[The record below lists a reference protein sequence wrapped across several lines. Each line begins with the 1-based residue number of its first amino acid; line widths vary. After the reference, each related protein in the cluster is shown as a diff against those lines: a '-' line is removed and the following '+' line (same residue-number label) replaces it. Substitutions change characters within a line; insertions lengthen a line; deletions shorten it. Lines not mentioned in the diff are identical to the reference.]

1 MGTASNSHACI
12 TYPEL
17 QPYDRIA
24 VTAACTQ
31 IPAPLLEQLAIGGGL
46 IAPVIAADGQDLFVF
61 EKSAT
66 GVCKELVCNVLYV
79 NLRGQYG
86 VPGWDGS

>member
-1 MGTASNSHACI
+1 MVKLRSNSGGFVGPASNSHACI

-46 IAPVIAADGQDLFVF
+46 IAPVIGAKALLN
-61 EKSAT
+61 
-66 GVCKELVCNVLYV
+66 EL
-79 NLRGQYG
+79 
-86 VPGWDGS
+86 S